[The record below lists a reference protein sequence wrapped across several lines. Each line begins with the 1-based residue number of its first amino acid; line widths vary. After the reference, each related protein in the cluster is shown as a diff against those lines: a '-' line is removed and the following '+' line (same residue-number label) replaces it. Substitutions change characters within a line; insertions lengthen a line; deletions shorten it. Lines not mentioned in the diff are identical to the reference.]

1 VGVVQLK
8 QHFCG
13 RAQQAFLQHLQK
25 SATQAS
31 TPTLRP
37 PAPQRLAS
45 QRTERIVRRG

>member
-25 SATQAS
+25 SVALAS
-31 TPTLRP
+31 IPTLRP
-37 PAPQRLAS
+37 PAAQRLES
-45 QRTERIVRRG
+45 QRSERIARRG